1 MKTGMQS
8 KQTGV
13 ALIVSLV
20 ILLLLTL
27 VMVTAIRVT
36 MLEQKMAGN
45 MYQDNIAFQSAES
58 ALREAE
64 AFLDSGAAVVK
75 PLKLS
80 APPFGAASEGVAC
93 IAGMCAETDPL
104 QSELFPSVSGAVK
117 TAGTGISNIHE
128 EPQYIVELVRVDP
141 STDSSRLYATFR
153 ITTRA
158 WGNDPNSLVTLQSTY
173 RLHVLS
179 FVH

>member
-1 MKTGMQS
+1 VIKGIPR

-27 VMVTAIRVT
+27 VMITAIRVT
-36 MLEQKMAGN
+36 SLEQKMAGN

-58 ALREAE
+58 SLREAE
-64 AFLDSGAAVVK
+64 AFLDSGAPVVK

-80 APPFGAASEGVAC
+80 APPFGAVSEGLAC
-93 IAGMCAETDPL
+93 INGMCAETDPL
-104 QSELFPSVSGAVK
+104 QSSKFPSVDGAVA
-117 TAGTGISNIHE
+117 TAATGISNIYQ
-128 EPQYIVELVRVDP
+128 EPQYIVELIRVDP

-153 ITTRA
+153 ITTQA
-158 WGNDPNSLVTLQSTY
+158 WGNDRNSLVTLQSTY